1 MNKSHRK
8 ILKLIFT
15 QPAPKTLE
23 WRQIETLFLALGAQ
37 MIEGKG
43 SRVRF
48 ILNDAVGTFHRPHP
62 EKEAMAYQVRD
73 AKKFLENAGVKS

>member
-1 MNKSHRK
+1 
-8 ILKLIFT
+8 
-15 QPAPKTLE
+15 
-23 WRQIETLFLALGAQ
+23 